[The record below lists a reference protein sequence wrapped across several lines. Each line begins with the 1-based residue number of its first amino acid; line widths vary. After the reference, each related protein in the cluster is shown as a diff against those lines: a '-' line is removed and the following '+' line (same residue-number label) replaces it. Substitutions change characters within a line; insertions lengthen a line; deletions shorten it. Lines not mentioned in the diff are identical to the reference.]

1 MAHQTKESRGKKPSS
16 RLPSIPT
23 KLSDKRGS
31 TLPHIA
37 QNTNLEKR
45 QGTK

>member
-1 MAHQTKESRGKKPSS
+1 MDHQTKEIRKRKTFSQLPAPYPHKMSNKK
-16 RLPSIPT
+16 
-23 KLSDKRGS
+23 GS

-45 QGTK
+45 QGQ